1 MASIKIAEPN
11 HYSLRILG
19 ALQAKPMYLDTV
31 SADTKARRRA
41 ANRVARRSR
50 RINRKGR

>member
-1 MASIKIAEPN
+1 MASIHITEPN

-31 SADTKARRRA
+31 SAATKAKRRA

-50 RINRKGR
+50 QINRGRR